1 MRDRILIVIF
11 LPNNQHPGFIMFMNE
26 LMKTFQK
33 QTLVLN
39 NRPTFLIIDP
49 RNEAYRLQP
58 HKLSHPVRSK
68 KEGSFSRRFPRVQ
81 KTQHSCALTLIRFT
95 HSVRLAIWFSRDWF
109 KAMACTPVFRVKFG
123 NVPSVIL
130 VHDLIWRGAPL

>member
-11 LPNNQHPGFIMFMNE
+11 LPNNQHPGYIMFMNE

-58 HKLSHPVRSK
+58 QKLSHSVLSK
-68 KEGSFSRRFPRVQ
+68 KEGSFSRRQ
-81 KTQHSCALTLIRFT
+81 GFT
-95 HSVRLAIWFSRDWF
+95 VCRKRNTAVL
-109 KAMACTPVFRVKFG
+109 
-123 NVPSVIL
+123 
-130 VHDLIWRGAPL
+130 